1 MQEKKQM
8 DKQQNSP
15 NQGAIMKVLVL
26 GAADMS
32 AHIQDGRTFKKWDLV
47 EGARGLIALNKL
59 MLPCRTGSVVCNQL
73 S

>member
-1 MQEKKQM
+1 
-8 DKQQNSP
+8 
-15 NQGAIMKVLVL
+15 MKVLVL